1 MVALDIL
8 PMLEEEAK
16 ERQGVRNDIATTS
29 VNFLTEVVA
38 EPQRATA
45 QAAAITGTNRQY
57 VSDAKR
63 ISTEAPNLAVL
74 QSRTAKNKKR
84 HPAQSPGVFA
94 FLWGWV
100 LA

>member
-1 MVALDIL
+1 MSELIKFTKNRLDAYAEEGWPGQGGVSL
-8 PMLEEEAK
+8 PQKIGEAK
-16 ERQGVRNDIATTS
+16 HAT
-29 VNFLTEVVA
+29 E
-38 EPQRATA
+38 ATA